1 MNKIQ
6 YVVNVF
12 VACQKVKQ
20 YVVSSLQEAELISQY
35 TNDDVY
41 ETTISVVN
49 TN

>member
-6 YVVNVF
+6 YVVSVY
-12 VACQKVKQ
+12 VALQKVKQ
-20 YVVSSLQEAELISQY
+20 YVVGSLYEAELISLY